1 MKITDPMSF
10 ADFMIGFWDDNPP
23 PTSLSEEF
31 LRRWEINSGLE
42 EFDRE
47 TASQLALGGSY
58 PALIELGK
66 PYLLIRKGGRTDYLF
81 CFAEDRGDGN
91 TFKELYCGL
100 GRSLGVWEKYNDL
113 IKKEGEVD
121 DGHWRIIDLK
131 TGGISM
137 GTPSY
142 LQVFRDYDVYEFT
155 TQNLNIFLNWS
166 KSPWGGK

>member
-1 MKITDPMSF
+1 MKITDSKSF

-31 LRRWEINSGLE
+31 LRRWEINKGLE

-66 PYLLIRKGGRTDYLF
+66 PYLLIRESGKEVYLY
-81 CFAEDRGDGN
+81 CFAEDMGGGD

-100 GRSLGVWEKYNDL
+100 GRSMGVWEKYNE
-113 IKKEGEVD
+113 IKNKGWED
-121 DGHWRIIDLK
+121 WRIIDLK
-131 TGGISM
+131 SGATSIGWPTYVQI
-137 GTPSY
+137 
-142 LQVFRDYDVYEFT
+142 FRDYGVYEFT